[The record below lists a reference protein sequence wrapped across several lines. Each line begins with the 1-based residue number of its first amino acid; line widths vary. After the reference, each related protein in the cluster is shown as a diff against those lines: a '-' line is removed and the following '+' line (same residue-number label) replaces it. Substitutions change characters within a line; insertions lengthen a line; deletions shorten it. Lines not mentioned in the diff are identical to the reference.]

1 MFLSRLRTFLASV
14 GFCFLVFFA
23 AVPKASAADLVQSS
37 YFDTS
42 YETRVN
48 R

>member
-23 AVPKASAADLVQSS
+23 AVPKASAADLVHS
-37 YFDTS
+37 YFYTS
-42 YETRVN
+42 YETQVN
-48 R
+48 C